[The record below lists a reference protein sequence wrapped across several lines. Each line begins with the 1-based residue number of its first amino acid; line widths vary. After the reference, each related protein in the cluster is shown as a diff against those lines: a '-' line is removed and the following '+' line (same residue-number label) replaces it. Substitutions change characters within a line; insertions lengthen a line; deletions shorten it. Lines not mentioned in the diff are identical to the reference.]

1 MEEEKK
7 IVGSIDPVNIEG
19 TKKILDQLMNCICKI
34 KIKGEFGTGFFCKIP
49 DKNEKIKV
57 FMTNYHV
64 LNEKSLEE
72 NKILNLLLNDE
83 KEILKLDLEIERKT
97 YFNKDYDITLIELK
111 EEDEIKNYLEL
122 DDNLFKDNSEIIY
135 KDKSI
140 YVLQYPNGQ
149 NACVSY
155 GLLNNIDEYNQYNF
169 LHSCSTEKGSSG
181 SPILNLQSNK
191 VIGIHKKGTN
201 FNYNMGTLLKF
212 PLQDFINQK
221 LNKKIERKSII
232 INNTQYQIIKELGKG
247 GFGKVYQVLNKSD
260 NKYYAIK
267 QIPIKVETKDKIES
281 FQNEINILSKINCN
295 NIVKYYGSS
304 IDNNNIY
311 VLMEYCDGETLKS
324 FIDKHSKNNLFIKEK
339 ILKSIIQQ
347 ICMGIKEI
355 HNLKLEN
362 LDLKPENIFMNDNM
376 DIKLGNF
383 DLSKQINF
391 DKTNTKN
398 KSGDNYYIAP
408 ELLIKGIYNEKSDI

>member
-1 MEEEKK
+1 
-7 IVGSIDPVNIEG
+7 
-19 TKKILDQLMNCICKI
+19 
-34 KIKGEFGTGFFCKIP
+34 
-49 DKNEKIKV
+49 
-57 FMTNYHV
+57 MTNYHV

-169 LHSCSTEKGSSG
+169 YHGCSTDKGSSG
-181 SPILNLQSNK
+181 SPILNLQNYK
-191 VIGIHKKGTN
+191 AIGIHKKGTY
-201 FNYNMGTLLKF
+201 FNNNMGTLLKF
-212 PLQDFINQK
+212 PLEDLINQK

-267 QIPIKVETKDKIES
+267 QISIKEETKDKIES

-383 DLSKQINF
+383 GLSKQINF